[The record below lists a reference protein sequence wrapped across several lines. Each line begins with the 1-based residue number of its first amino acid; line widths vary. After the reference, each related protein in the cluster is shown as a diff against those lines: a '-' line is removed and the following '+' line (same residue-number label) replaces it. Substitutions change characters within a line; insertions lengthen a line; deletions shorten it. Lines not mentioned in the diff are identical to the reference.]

1 MVQAWQGQIRSWE
14 RGPDSVYHRKL
25 RIQVRLRIR
34 CRERIQVNLHIYI
47 KTSWRTCLISWSI
60 LCNSAKR
67 SPFYT
72 RCHLTIINV
81 CVPSVLDATTGMIKI
96 HDPWADIDNGE
107 WQPWEILLASS
118 LFTKIMIL
126 HLSSFT
132 LFRILFKDCSSK
144 AGGRF

>member
-1 MVQAWQGQIRSWE
+1 MFDFMI
-14 RGPDSVYHRKL
+14 DSL
-25 RIQVRLRIR
+25 QL
-34 CRERIQVNLHIYI
+34 C
-47 KTSWRTCLISWSI
+47 KTLSI
-60 LCNSAKR
+60 LYEMSFDNNKC
-67 SPFYT
+67 F
-72 RCHLTIINV
+72 
-81 CVPSVLDATTGMIKI
+81 PSVLDATTGMIKI